1 MYNAVTQLYICIY
14 PLFLRFSSHIGHY
27 RVLSR
32 VPCATRVCMLSR
44 SAVSNTSVTPQTVA
58 CQAPLSLGFS
68 RQECWS
74 GVPFP
79 PPGDLPDPGIKPVSP
94 TSAALAGGFFTTV
107 LFSRS
112 LLVIYFINSSVYCHS
127 QSPNL
132 SLPSLIPW

>member
-1 MYNAVTQLYICIY
+1 MHFYADHDNEDGDNNND
-14 PLFLRFSSHIGHY
+14 IG
-27 RVLSR
+27 
-32 VPCATRVCMLSR
+32 VCMLSR